1 MKASLSTMRYLSQ
14 AYSGTEKD
22 LLDIGIDELK
32 KLATN
37 RLGGLEGV
45 VEYGKRFDGI
55 VVAKIATS
63 VDHPDSDH
71 LHVCM
76 IDDGGVVADVERDKD
91 GLVQVVC
98 GAPNAREGITVA
110 WLPPGATVPKSL
122 DEAEPF
128 VLGTREIRGQVSNG
142 MLASPSELGLF
153 DNHDGILEIAESEV
167 GAELMRPGTEFK
179 KLYGL
184 DDVLLDFEN
193 KMFTH
198 RPDCFG
204 QIGLARELAAI
215 QGLKYTSPDW
225 YWKVPRVR
233 KPTATATIDV
243 FNDVPDKVPRIM
255 AVTMANV
262 KVGESPVWLKSF
274 ITRMGDKPVN
284 NVVDV
289 SNYIMHLT
297 GQPTHAYDLK
307 KIAGATIGARYA
319 KKGEKINLLNG
330 KAVELTEDDI
340 VIASADG
347 PVGIAGVMG
356 GSGSGT
362 DESTTDILLEV
373 ASFDMYS
380 IRRSSMRHGL
390 FTDAVTRFSKGQSPL
405 QNDRV
410 LDKFIDMLTEITGAE
425 VSGEIVDN
433 QSESTQKMYDL
444 QYVHS
449 PVRVTPEF
457 INSRLG
463 TSFSAVEIMQILR
476 SVEMAVLEEGDELE
490 VYAPHFRTDIELK
503 EDIVEEVGR
512 LHGFD
517 RLELKLP
524 TRSTKPAP
532 INELNE
538 YKSSIR
544 SALANAGANEVLSYS
559 FVHGDTL
566 QKMGMQDP
574 DKWCYHIRNAVSP
587 DLQYY
592 RPSLM
597 PSLVT
602 KVQQNLRSDMV
613 RSDDNEFA
621 LFEIGKAHV
630 KGHSSVE
637 QDATDP
643 RAEKQALPD
652 EMERLVL
659 LFAADEKTANRK
671 YHGSAVYLAKQYLQP
686 FLSGQVEFE
695 PLESNDYPIAAPYE
709 KSRSATIAIN
719 GQILGVVGEFRS
731 SVKKAFKLP
740 DYCAGFE
747 LDLSLLKENSS
758 EQAYN
763 SIGSFPKTQADIT
776 LAVNKNVQ
784 FAELVAC
791 LREQLAAEQ
800 ADHGYEW
807 RIAPRNIYQA
817 DSSDKVNYTFRVWLW
832 HPAKTLKT
840 EETNKVIDSIAGQA
854 KESLGAKR
862 A

>member
-1 MKASLSTMRYLSQ
+1 MKASLSTMRLIG
-14 AYSGTEKD
+14 GTDRD
-22 LLDIGIDELK
+22 LLEIGIDELK

-45 VEYGKRFDGI
+45 IEYGKRFDDI
-55 VVAKIATS
+55 VVAKIVS
-63 VDHPDSDH
+63 CVDHPDSDH

-76 IDDGGVVADVERDKD
+76 IDDGGATKDVERNND

-98 GAPNAREGITVA
+98 GAPNAREGISVA

-153 DNHDGILEIAESEV
+153 ENHDGILEINESEA
-167 GAELMRPGTEFK
+167 GTDLMKPGTEFK

-215 QGLKYTSPDW
+215 QGMKYQSPEW
-225 YWKVPRVR
+225 YWKIPQFESVGNT
-233 KPTATATIDV
+233 KISV
-243 FNDVPDKVPRIM
+243 FNDVDSQVPRIM
-255 AVTMANV
+255 AVAMTNV
-262 KVGESPVWLKSF
+262 KVGESPTWLKSF
-274 ITRMGDKPVN
+274 IVRMGGKPVN

-307 KIAGATIGARYA
+307 KLDNATIGARMA
-319 KKGEKINLLNG
+319 NEGEQINLLNG
-330 KAVELTEDDI
+330 KSVTLTTDDI
-340 VIASADG
+340 VIADGKG

-356 GSGSGT
+356 GADSEVDDT
-362 DESTTDILLEV
+362 TTDVLLEV

-410 LDKFIDMLTEITGAE
+410 LAKFMEVLTDVVGAKQSSE
-425 VSGEIVDN
+425 VVDY
-433 QSESTQKMYDL
+433 QSDTTATQYDRQYIYESVQ
-444 QYVHS
+444 VNA
-449 PVRVTPEF
+449 EF

-463 TSFSAVEIMQILR
+463 TNLSADDISQILR
-476 SVEMAVLEEGDELE
+476 NVQAAVHDVDNGME
-490 VYAPHFRTDIELK
+490 VTLPFWRTDIELK

-512 LHGFD
+512 LYGFD
-517 RLELKLP
+517 QLDLKLP
-524 TRSTKPAP
+524 QRSIKPAAK
-532 INELNE
+532 NELNE
-538 YKSSIR
+538 YKTNLR
-544 SALANAGANEVLSYS
+544 NALASCGANEVLSYS

-566 QKMGMQDP
+566 RKMGIEDV
-574 DKWCYHIRNAVSP
+574 DKWCYHIRNALSP

-592 RPSLM
+592 RPSMM
-597 PSLVT
+597 PSLLT

-621 LFEIGKAHV
+621 LFEIGKVHV
-630 KGHSSVE
+630 KDHVSIES
-637 QDATDP
+637 DATDP
-643 RAEKQALPD
+643 RDEKQALPD

-659 LFAADEKTANRK
+659 LFAADEKTAGRK
-671 YHGSAVYLAKQYLQP
+671 YHGSAIYQAKQYLLA
-686 FLSGQVEFE
+686 FVSGPVDFA
-695 PLESNDYPIAAPYE
+695 PLESNEYPITAPYE
-709 KSRSATIAIN
+709 KAHSATISIN

-731 SVKKAFKLP
+731 SVRKAFKLP

-747 LDLSLLKENSS
+747 LDLTLLRANMVETGYSP
-758 EQAYN
+758 
-763 SIGSFPKTQADIT
+763 IGTFPKTQADIT
-776 LAVNKNVQ
+776 LAVDQKVP
-784 FAELVAC
+784 FADLLGC
-791 LREQLAAEQ
+791 LRGQLTTEQSE
-800 ADHGYEW
+800 HGYQY
-807 RIAPRNIYQA
+807 RVSPRNIYQA
-817 DSSDKVNYTFRVWLW
+817 EGANKVHYTFRVWLW
-832 HPAKTLKT
+832 HPNKTLKT
-840 EETNKVIDSIAGQA
+840 EEVNAVTDRLADKSKCELKAERV
-854 KESLGAKR
+854 
-862 A
+862 